1 LYIKTLSENHPNIIT
16 LSDNNGRLNNC
27 LGEFD
32 NAINYHNK
40 ALEIVLNM
48 FGDSHPE
55 IGMSYYKIYLI
66 SDSKGEYDEAQ
77 EYYEKV
83 FYKPY
88 FIRINKIK
96 I

>member
-1 LYIKTLSENHPNIIT
+1 
-16 LSDNNGRLNNC
+16 
-27 LGEFD
+27 
-32 NAINYHNK
+32 
-40 ALEIVLNM
+40 M
-48 FGDSHPE
+48 FGDCHPE

-66 SDSKGEYDEAQ
+66 SDSIGEYDEAQ